1 MTTPLLTN
9 LKLDPFERFEE
20 ARGYDEW
27 QENRA
32 WTFHPAFNQ
41 VGVLIQL
48 LKDYPPRN
56 KSLDFNLDEAMRA
69 LTPTATDR

>member
-1 MTTPLLTN
+1 MA
-9 LKLDPFERFEE
+9 EE

-27 QENRA
+27 RENRA

-41 VGVLIQL
+41 VGVLIQS

-69 LTPTATDR
+69 LTATATDR

>member
-1 MTTPLLTN
+1 MAG
-9 LKLDPFERFEE
+9 KSRLDL
-20 ARGYDEW
+20 
-27 QENRA
+27 
-32 WTFHPAFNQ
+32 HPAFNQ
-41 VGVLIQL
+41 VGVLIQS